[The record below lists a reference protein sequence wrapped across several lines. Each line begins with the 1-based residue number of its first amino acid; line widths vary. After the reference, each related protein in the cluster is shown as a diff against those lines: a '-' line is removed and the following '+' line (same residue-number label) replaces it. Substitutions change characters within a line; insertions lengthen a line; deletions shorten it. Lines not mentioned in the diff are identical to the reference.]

1 MNAGKS
7 CAAYTDGFALQAS
20 HGSPI
25 FRVGIKAMETNES
38 TQAEVE
44 RLRAEVER
52 LRKDNSGA
60 AYQRTL
66 LARHDLRPY
75 TLDYV
80 QRLFKDFCEIHGDR
94 RFGDD
99 PALVTGMA
107 VYHGVP
113 VMIVGHQKGRDIKQ
127 RQYRNFGC
135 PQPEGYRKAMRA
147 MKLADKFRRPIICFV
162 DTPGAYPGLGAEERG
177 QAEAIAFNLREMARL
192 EVPVIVCIVGEG
204 GSGGALAIAVG
215 NRILM
220 QENAIYTV
228 ITPEGCSAILWKDQE
243 HVDAAA
249 AALKITAADLKALG
263 VIDEIVPEPPN
274 GAHTDHDAAADLLD
288 RQLRPCL
295 EELLRMP
302 GPEIRRQRYLKF
314 RKLGA
319 ISSLST

>member
-1 MNAGKS
+1 MTEANDSVQKEAG
-7 CAAYTDGFALQAS
+7 
-20 HGSPI
+20 H
-25 FRVGIKAMETNES
+25 
-38 TQAEVE
+38 
-44 RLRAEVER
+44 LRADVEGQ
-52 LRKDNSGA
+52 RKNLVGA

-80 QRLFKDFCEIHGDR
+80 ERLFQNFTEIHGDR

-107 VYHGVP
+107 VYHGTP
-113 VMIVGHQKGRDIKQ
+113 VMIVGHQKGRDIRQ
-127 RQYRNFGC
+127 RQHRNFGC

-147 MKLADKFRRPIICFV
+147 MKLADKFSRPIICFV
-162 DTPGAYPGLGAEERG
+162 DTPGAYPGVGAEERG
-177 QAEAIAFNLREMARL
+177 QAEAIAYNLREMARL
-192 EVPVIVCIVGEG
+192 QVPVIACIVGEG

-220 QENAIYTV
+220 QENAIYSV

-249 AALKITAADLKALG
+249 TALKITASDLKSLG
-263 VIDEIVPEPPN
+263 VVDEIVPEPPG
-274 GAHTDHDAAADLLD
+274 GAHTDYAAAADLLD

-295 EELLRMP
+295 ESMLEEPGAEL
-302 GPEIRRQRYLKF
+302 RRQRYVRF
-314 RKLGA
+314 RRMGA
-319 ISSLST
+319 VSDLSLQQSTY